1 MEEKGSSIV
10 DNDGVEDYKST
21 RGRSGA
27 KDNMRKSFYVL
38 DEDQLTKEKKFDSTS
53 PSSALATLNVS
64 RNGSNRNGKFSVE
77 NSPMPAV
84 AENGDSNVFS
94 PISPGSTSL
103 NSSMDTTGGS
113 KASRRGTV
121 IGESKLG
128 REERYKKA
136 IEEDPTDVNAISK
149 YGVSKFPFPFPL
161 PFPLKNKMKMKSSIH
176 SHKGSFNTFLIFLL
190 LLLILDRYF

>member
-64 RNGSNRNGKFSVE
+64 RNDSNRNGKFSVE

-84 AENGDSNVFS
+84 AENGDNVFS
-94 PISPGSTSL
+94 PISPGSPSL
-103 NSSMDTTGGS
+103 NSSMGTAGGS